1 MDTWVSI
8 QVYDQ
13 QLAPDDID
21 RAIDAAIK
29 QFVRVETTTSL
40 YDSASL
46 VFRIN
51 REAAIR
57 TVVLDSMSR
66 DLIEQALDI
75 SRRFQGAFD
84 LTIAPVKQLWGFGY
98 KDTLVVP
105 DEEQIRRTLEHVDY
119 RLVRLDRYG
128 IRFLDAGVQ
137 IDLGGIAKGYAVDRA
152 IDVLK
157 RHGIQNAMVDAGG
170 DLRTLASELTAGK
183 RNVYIRHPRNR
194 SKLWGRFP
202 LDEGAVATSGDYE
215 RFFMRDSVRYHHLLD
230 PHTGY
235 PARTTVSVTVVG
247 PTAALCDALSTAFF
261 VMHPEDALDVAE
273 EMHGI
278 EACIFVERGDTLQAR
293 LTTGLAG
300 CFEHLAPSGN
310 SIQTQ

>member
-1 MDTWVSI
+1 MDTWVTI

-13 QLAPDDID
+13 QLDPDDID
-21 RAIDAAIK
+21 RAIDAAVK
-29 QFVRVETTTSL
+29 QFSRVETTTSL
-40 YDSASL
+40 YDSGSL
-46 VFRIN
+46 VSRIN
-51 REAAIR
+51 REAATR
-57 TVVLDSMSR
+57 PVGLDSMSR

-75 SRRFQGAFD
+75 SYRFKGAFD
-84 LTIAPVKQLWGFGY
+84 LTIAPLKRVWGFGY

-105 DEEQIRRTLEHVDY
+105 DKEYIRRALDHVDH
-119 RLVRLDRYG
+119 RLVRLDREG
-128 IRFLDAGVQ
+128 IRFLDDGVQ

-157 RHGIQNAMVDAGG
+157 HHDIQDAMVDAGG
-170 DLRTLASELTAGK
+170 DLRTLASGLTAGK

-194 SKLWGRFP
+194 SELWGRFP

-215 RFFMRDSVRYHHLLD
+215 RFFIQDSVRYHHILD

-261 VMHPEDALDVAE
+261 VMHPNDALDIAE
-273 EMHGI
+273 KMHGI
-278 EACIFVERGDTLQAR
+278 EACIFVNRGYTLRAR
-293 LTTGLAG
+293 MTTGLAG
-300 CFEHLAPSGN
+300 CFERLVPSGN
-310 SIQTQ
+310 